1 MNYIKKGPK
10 LMLAG
15 VDTGFFFALEIEH
28 PIALSIWE
36 EKEIVTSTVVLY
48 EIQKKLLQGNF
59 KEWPSIMEDIEAS
72 IEVAPLTKKIA
83 SRAAHLSYGLG
94 IPGLDALILGTLL
107 EKNCEEIYTTDFHFE
122 LYRKKDIKIVNLG
135 I

>member
-1 MNYIKKGPK
+1 MF
-10 LMLAG
+10 AG

-36 EKEIVTSTVVLY
+36 EKEIVTSTIVLY

-59 KEWPSIMEDIEAS
+59 KEWPSIMEDIEVS

-122 LYRKKDIKIVNLG
+122 LYKKKDLKIVNLR